1 MDFAHKIRAPDADTC
16 KNADAFAGWLTDQM
30 ILVYQGSTDR
40 NCLHFI
46 QGVTS
51 TWALAQILPEFE
63 AEEFKF
69 GLVRIHVC
77 ALLAN
82 YVAKGH
88 PR

>member
-1 MDFAHKIRAPDADTC
+1 MDYAHKIKAPDSETS
-16 KNADAFAGWLTDQM
+16 KSPEAFADWLTDQM

-63 AEEFKF
+63 STDFKF
-69 GLVRIHVC
+69 ELLRIHVC
-77 ALLAN
+77 ALLAD

-88 PR
+88 PK